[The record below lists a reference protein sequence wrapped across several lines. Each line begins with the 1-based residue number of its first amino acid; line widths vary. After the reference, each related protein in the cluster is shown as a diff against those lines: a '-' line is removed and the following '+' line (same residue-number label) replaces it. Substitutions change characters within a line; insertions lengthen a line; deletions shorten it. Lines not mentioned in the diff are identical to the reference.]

1 MRPPS
6 LIPRRAWALTP
17 PVSPWSDVRDAARVL
32 RSAPPMPPPAPTV
45 FVWLP
50 VVGAA
55 AGVVAA
61 GVAIGVGRWSSLLG
75 GIAGLGVLRALD
87 DPRASR
93 LWLGL
98 LGLEAIALAGAS
110 VSTQALALVLAPALG
125 AWSRVVQCHGG
136 RPAPGSEGDPLV
148 GRATFREFGWASIL
162 AIGGAL
168 ALFDALGLVAVLAAV
183 LPTLVLRAALHR
195 RARGMPSW
203 GPATSGRVAEAVVIV
218 VLALL
223 SSGPPG

>member
-1 MRPPS
+1 
-6 LIPRRAWALTP
+6 
-17 PVSPWSDVRDAARVL
+17 VFPWSDVRDAARLL
-32 RSAPPMPPPAPTV
+32 RSALRVPPPAPTALA
-45 FVWLP
+45 WLP

-55 AGVVAA
+55 AGGVAA
-61 GVAIGVGRWSSLLG
+61 GV
-75 GIAGLGVLRALD
+75 
-87 DPRASR
+87 ASR

-98 LGLEAIALAGAS
+98 LALEAIALAGAP
-110 VSTQALALVLAPALG
+110 VATQALALVLAPALG

-136 RPAPGSEGDPLV
+136 RPVPGTERDPLV
-148 GRATFREFGWASIL
+148 GRATFREFGWASLL

-168 ALFDALGLVAVLAAV
+168 AIFDALGLVAVLAAV

-195 RARGMPSW
+195 RHGGMPSW

-223 SSGPPG
+223 SSGRPS